1 MKLIETTELAQCQ
14 LKVLMKPQN
23 LVYFSAKKTTLL
35 TWAYG
40 CYGNFSLNFFGTNE
54 SGCLD
59 DSEKPYMSDI

>member
-23 LVYFSAKKTTLL
+23 LVYFSAKETTLL

-40 CYGNFSLNFFGTNE
+40 CYGKFALNFLVQKNRV
-54 SGCLD
+54 